1 MSEASSVADTLQRLH
16 GEGTFH
22 STGAWT
28 LDSARA
34 QSAMPMF
41 SAPES
46 FLLKLVQCAHSAKSP
61 TLQLRTQGRRLEAHF
76 TSPALD
82 QHEVQD
88 MVTNLSKIV
97 ARASIQPAELL
108 AAAVRA
114 AREHKMERILWGCL
128 GRDSGWGLVLEN
140 DKITLHEMRPSSS
153 GVPEAFFA
161 VDAPETQGS
170 AFWKRH
176 VPFAAE
182 LEAARQRCCFS
193 SVPIY
198 HNGKLWSPQF
208 PQIGEAGQSVPW
220 LCDRLYL
227 EARSSQQLLCLPHGH
242 EFSAL
247 VYDLGDR
254 SPRPLGGKAV
264 SYLQQWRGYQGTE
277 YGGRD
282 LWPKTTVPT
291 CSISTVLDFS
301 LLPANALLLKGLA
314 TGGWR
319 SEKETHYV
327 QSSSAMPLSE
337 YGHPVAGGAPR
348 SSLTARAVYRIP
360 SQPKGVPSRL
370 VLVQNGV
377 CLEPLSARLLMSD
390 LQIYIA
396 DALQA
401 TDLSGLKLVEDERFG
416 LILEW
421 IQLEL
426 MQLARELRKTLN
438 DWKTQGLAKK
448 WVIKVMEAQ
457 NLDVRDYEV
466 FS

>member
-1 MSEASSVADTLQRLH
+1 MTEAGNLPDLLQRLH
-16 GEGTFH
+16 GEGSFH
-22 STGAWT
+22 SSGAFT
-28 LDSARA
+28 LDNARA
-34 QSAMPMF
+34 EGAMPMF

-46 FLLKLVQCAHSAKSP
+46 FLLKLIQCAHSSKSP
-61 TLQLRTQGRRLEAHF
+61 ALNFRTQGRRIEAHF
-76 TSPALD
+76 TTPALD
-82 QHEVQD
+82 AGEVRE
-88 MVTNLSKIV
+88 MVTNLAKIV
-97 ARASIQPAELL
+97 AKASVQPAELL

-114 AREHKMERILWGCL
+114 AREHKMERIMWGCL
-128 GRDSGWGLVLEN
+128 GRTSGWGLVLED
-140 DKITLHEMRPSSS
+140 DKITLHEMRPSLT
-153 GVPEAFFA
+153 GATEAFFA
-161 VDAPETQGS
+161 ADAPETQSG

-182 LEAARQRCCFS
+182 LDAARTRACFS

-198 HNGKLWSPQF
+198 HNGKLWTPQF
-208 PQIGEAGQSVPW
+208 PQIGDAGQTVPW

-227 EARSSQQLLCLPHGH
+227 EARSSHQLLCLPHGV
-242 EFSAL
+242 EFPAL
-247 VYDLGDR
+247 VYDLGNH

-282 LWPKTTVPT
+282 LWPKTTIPA
-291 CSISTVLDFS
+291 CSVSTVLDYS
-301 LLPANALLLKGLA
+301 LLPAAALLLKGMA

-319 SEKETHYV
+319 SEKETHYA
-327 QSSSAMPLSE
+327 QSSSALPVGE
-337 YGHPVAGGAPR
+337 YSHPVMGGAPR
-348 SSLTARAVYRIP
+348 SSLTARAVFRVP
-360 SQPKGVPSRL
+360 GQPRGIPSRL

-396 DALQA
+396 DALQP
-401 TDLSGLKLVEDERFG
+401 TDLSGLKVVEDERFG
-416 LILEW
+416 LMLEW

-426 MQLARELRKTLN
+426 MQLARELRKTMN
-438 DWKTQGLAKK
+438 DWKAQGLTKK

-466 FS
+466 FT